1 MWEKKIQMLP
11 WTIRVFFMINFTN
24 CCSFKN
30 KNERKYKQIS
40 IVRDL
45 RNS

>member
-1 MWEKKIQMLP
+1 MWEKRYKCYHGPLG
-11 WTIRVFFMINFTN
+11 VFFMINYTN
-24 CCSFKN
+24 CRSFKN